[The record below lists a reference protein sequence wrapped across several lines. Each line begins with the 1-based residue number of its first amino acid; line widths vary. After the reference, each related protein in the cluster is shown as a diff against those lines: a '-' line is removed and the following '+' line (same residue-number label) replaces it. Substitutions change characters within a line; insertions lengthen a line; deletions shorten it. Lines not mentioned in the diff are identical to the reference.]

1 MIIQQADLF
10 FCAGNSDKE
19 YHAQL
24 IEVSGGYE
32 VRFQYGRRGSTLTSG
47 SKTAAPVSQAE
58 AQKIYDKLV
67 AEKTGKGYQA
77 GGSSGVSIVPT
88 AAGASPS
95 VIFIPQLLN
104 PIEESEVEQ
113 YLKDDRWVAQEKYDG
128 RHQSRT
134 YDPSLLKATEGVE
147 TPQDFIEFIEKG

>member
-1 MIIQQADLF
+1 MSERIIQQADLF
-10 FCAGNSDKE
+10 FCAGGSDKE

-24 IEVSGGYE
+24 VEVAGGCV

-47 SKTAAPVSQAE
+47 TKTAAPVEQAA

-88 AAGASPS
+88 VASTGVSSS

-104 PIEESEVEQ
+104 PIDESEVEGPTG
-113 YLKDDRWVAQEKYDG
+113 DDQCTDLEAPRQLVERPQLPSGYGPCGEHLRL
-128 RHQSRT
+128 RH
-134 YDPSLLKATEGVE
+134 
-147 TPQDFIEFIEKG
+147 